1 MPEGNI
7 EKTHMSLK
15 SVAILVFFS
24 ISFTGAAVTAW
35 MTVVHAAE
43 RAEYINARVDKK
55 TGRNAE
61 DIKALEDRV
70 FTLELP
76 DSDAATK

>member
-43 RAEYINARVDKK
+43 RAEYINSRVDKK
-55 TGRNAE
+55 TGRNEA
-61 DIKALEDRV
+61 DITDLAKRVTALEV
-70 FTLELP
+70 N
-76 DSDAATK
+76 DSDVATE